1 MKSKLLQGIIKDLMK
16 VPMGGVHAPKPTHG
30 AAEIKIHVAGKPVE
44 GSPEEE
50 AAESPLEEAGEDD
63 AMDGMDAKKKMAM
76 NKAIHAK
83 MKGH

>member
-1 MKSKLLQGIIKDLMK
+1 MKAKLLQGIIKDLMK
-16 VPMGGVHAPKPTHG
+16 VPMGGAHAAKPAHG
-30 AAEIKIHVAGKPVE
+30 AAEIKIHVGGKPVE

-50 AAESPLEEAGEDD
+50 AMESPVEGEEEGD
-63 AMDGMDAKKKMAM
+63 AMEGLDAKKKMAM